1 MKIIQKK
8 YIPLVEAK
16 EYLKKSSREIYGQ
29 KIAYEYTKLFSKI
42 KPKDA
47 KKLIE
52 ELNGLN
58 MAKLKEEFIIK
69 IVDVLPGSI
78 DELRTILSSS
88 SIPFKSEEV
97 KKIFEIISK
106 YR

>member
-8 YIPLVEAK
+8 YIPMVEAK
-16 EYLKKSSREIYGQ
+16 EYLKKSDREIYGQ
-29 KIAYEYTKLFSKI
+29 KMAYEYVKSFSKI

-47 KKLIE
+47 KKLID

-58 MAKLKEEFIIK
+58 IAKLKEEFIIK
-69 IVDVLPGSI
+69 IVDILPGSL

-88 SIPFKSEEV
+88 SIPFKNEEI